1 MNRLILIDA
10 LDGKKQV
17 RIQERTQH
25 NNKPGVAYNS
35 LILKVQSGCGLV
47 RRPQQKLDSDKKV
60 NIAHST

>member
-1 MNRLILIDA
+1 MNRLILIDE

-35 LILKVQSGCGLV
+35 LILKVHSGCGLV
-47 RRPQQKLDSDKKV
+47 RRPQQKLDSEKKV
-60 NIAHST
+60 KISPST